1 MTSDQSSPFSTGLT
15 GPAPE
20 LLVSRDLVKRG
31 LMVSPLFCL
40 MAGVIWGLNGA
51 YSCAFAMGLVL
62 LNFSMAAALMAYTAP
77 ISLAL
82 MTGASLFGY
91 LVRLGLIFLAVML
104 VKDFSWVSLQA
115 LGCTIIVTHLGL
127 LFWELKYISASLAF
141 PGLKPSRQKSSQVQS
156 STNKNH

>member
-1 MTSDQSSPFSTGLT
+1 MTSDQSSPFTTGLA

-20 LLVSRDLVKRG
+20 LSVSRDLVKRG
-31 LMVSPLFCL
+31 LLVAPLFCL
-40 MAGVIWGLNGA
+40 ISGVIWGLDGA
-51 YSCAFAMGLVL
+51 FSCAFAMGLVL
-62 LNFSMAAALMAYTAP
+62 LNFLMAAALMAYTAP

-82 MTGASLFGY
+82 MMGASLFGY

-141 PGLKPSRQKSSQVQS
+141 PGLKPGKQK
-156 STNKNH
+156 